1 MEVQEQ
7 ETGILSDEDF
17 LLVEHLT
24 GELISRALDLC
35 DEKVNSFDEII
46 ESGSYLPPWVDRN
59 VEDVVNKITA
69 SSKNKKP
76 KFSSSENLMVRSNS
90 VDVSLTCL
98 QTSNPGEDCVTP
110 SWRRSLRRTMSEAA
124 LSLVDEGV
132 EVEYLEHFD
141 PFKGNFDVVSQ
152 VGEVLATSA
161 NKHPAEQTSFLQ
173 ALQEMSLGSCY
184 ETPNSVGLNC
194 ADSDEVDDTDDVD
207 GGFACKTQAM
217 AEGEDGLTECMTSQ
231 NPIVPTSEISG
242 IHNSNMPYSFSV
254 GLSNSS
260 ESCSLDTDVE
270 NHGSLPVDLG
280 NSMKR
285 TNHTSEDD
293 KKFCV
298 QDFNEDRILNSA
310 SLKTADFDC
319 RRNIGIMKSEI
330 DEYAPHNHTDDRV
343 TDDTSDRVTDDST
356 DRVTD
361 DTNDRGTGDTSSDRM
376 TDDSNDKVRVDT
388 NNRVTDD
395 ANDRVTDDTNDRGTD
410 DTDDSNDRVTVDT
423 NNRVTDDANDR
434 VTDDTSNRVTDDTND
449 RVTDDSN
456 DRMTDDANDRVTD
469 DSNDRVTD
477 DSNDRITDDT
487 NDRVTDDNTDRVIDD
502 IVESSSPSC
511 LLNVHAEKDTSTCNC
526 ISSTTLQ
533 SDQDTFCKPA
543 LSHITPNSVISDT
556 ADVSIADRS
565 PALRVADTNP
575 VQPLDLNETVSDGD
589 EVGNLSFLSTD
600 TEGDFSSFS
609 AAEKFVRE
617 VLSRSRSSS
626 STSSPKKSSSGVSLT

>member
-7 ETGILSDEDF
+7 ETGILSDDDF

-35 DEKVNSFDEII
+35 DEKVHSFDEII
-46 ESGSYLPPWVDRN
+46 ESGSYLTPWVVRN

-260 ESCSLDTDVE
+260 ESCSVDTDVE

-319 RRNIGIMKSEI
+319 RSNIVIMKSEI

-343 TDDTSDRVTDDST
+343 TDDTSD
-356 DRVTD
+356 
-361 DTNDRGTGDTSSDRM
+361 
-376 TDDSNDKVRVDT
+376 
-388 NNRVTDD
+388 RVTDD